1 MPEKTYYKMLQ
12 VDPAAEPDVI
22 AAAHRVVVA
31 KLDPDRDATGIAEY
45 RVKEL
50 NRALAVLT
58 DAAQRRAYDEQ
69 LALAAT
75 PVAVGPGRI
84 GQNGQTLGERLQSHE
99 ADGVRDTRLDFG
111 RYSGRTLGDLAR
123 SDPDYLR
130 WLSRH
135 SSGIRYRGAIMRL
148 LAERDGHRTPLRVP

>member
-1 MPEKTYYKMLQ
+1 MPEKTYYQLLQ

-22 AAAHRVVVA
+22 AAAHRVLA
-31 KLDPDRDATGIAEY
+31 ARLDPDHDASGIAEF

-58 DAAQRRAYDEQ
+58 DAAKRREYDEQ
-69 LALAAT
+69 LAAEAALV
-75 PVAVGPGRI
+75 PMGPDHNGHSLGGRV
-84 GQNGQTLGERLQSHE
+84 QAHE
-99 ADGVRDTRLDFG
+99 ADGAGDIRLNFG
-111 RYSGRTLGDLAR
+111 RYTGRTLGELAR

-148 LAERDGHRTPLRVP
+148 LPERDGHRTPLRVSP

>member
-22 AAAHRVVVA
+22 AAAHRVLVT
-31 KLDPDRDATGIAEY
+31 KLDPDRDATGVAEY
-45 RVKEL
+45 RVREL

-58 DAAQRRAYDEQ
+58 DAGQRRAYNEH
-69 LALAAT
+69 LAASLASDQV
-75 PVAVGPGRI
+75 PMGPGH
-84 GQNGQTLGERLQSHE
+84 NGHSLGERLNTLGT
-99 ADGVRDTRLDFG
+99 DGAVNIRLDFG
-111 RYSGRTLGDLAR
+111 RYSGRTLGELAR

-135 SSGIRYRGAIMRL
+135 SSGIRYRGAIMRI
-148 LAERDGHRTPLRVP
+148 LAEREEHRTPLRVSP